1 MDLIIFLTYC
11 SLYRSCRLWES
22 RTTRAVSAVSSV
34 TRALTACRSL
44 WTLKTRSTV
53 SETTTGEGV
62 LQENA
67 SAGPGFI
74 CVKPV
79 ACVIE
84 KMSQCHITSE
94 VTARPLNAVHVTA
107 GSGRE
112 GSTES
117 LAATCSRHM
126 RSVFRDEENRGGG
139 RSSLTS
145 QGCEEWRNVLLE
157 DSVEHQVFV

>member
-1 MDLIIFLTYC
+1 M
-11 SLYRSCRLWES
+11 
-22 RTTRAVSAVSSV
+22 
-34 TRALTACRSL
+34 
-44 WTLKTRSTV
+44 
-53 SETTTGEGV
+53 
-62 LQENA
+62 
-67 SAGPGFI
+67 PGFI

-94 VTARPLNAVHVTA
+94 VTARPLNTVHVTA

-112 GSTES
+112 GLTES
-117 LAATCSRHM
+117 LTATCSRHM
-126 RSVFRDEENRGGG
+126 RSVFRDGENRGGG

-145 QGCEEWRNVLLE
+145 QGCEEWHNVLT